1 MKQNSIAEAF
11 LEKVEDPVA
20 PKIYRLIRGNQLKF
34 TEARS
39 DILTH
44 QLTRTCDGEFTC
56 PWWNQDGDL
65 RCQENA
71 GFHFPKCDIIQK
83 WCRWTSWFSGEI
95 PSIEPSTVHMISFEL
110 LATGSTGSSHFQFDF
125 LSGWHFPWFPQPP
138 DCCDQTTSARKKYVP
153 YIVSFVQEDTLTA
166 VDFFSQLWSAAILVF
181 IGASR
186 VCNLHPNLRHHAT
199 HCVRRSPTCL
209 NQSAGS
215 WGINVLIQELAGKS
229 AEKLHIWWHHR
240 EVGKS

>member
-1 MKQNSIAEAF
+1 MYIYPIYIHKILWWKNWLVITMKQNTIAEAF

-71 GFHFPKCDIIQK
+71 EFHFPKCDIIQK

-95 PSIEPSTVHMISFEL
+95 PSIEPSTVYVISFEL
-110 LATGSTGSSHFQFDF
+110 LATGSSWFQSLPVWLSVGMALSLVSST
-125 LSGWHFPWFPQPP
+125 PW
-138 DCCDQTTSARKKYVP
+138 
-153 YIVSFVQEDTLTA
+153 L
-166 VDFFSQLWSAAILVF
+166 LWSNHL
-181 IGASR
+181 
-186 VCNLHPNLRHHAT
+186 
-199 HCVRRSPTCL
+199 
-209 NQSAGS
+209 S
-215 WGINVLIQELAGKS
+215 W
-229 AEKLHIWWHHR
+229 
-240 EVGKS
+240 